1 MNPRHP
7 LRSPAQRFLWH
18 SPVQDS
24 LLQMSAQLT
33 QSSRRDSHLS
43 TAGLAPRKL
52 VLAGVVLMML
62 AACQRKS
69 ESGQSSKSTSTLPTP
84 PKVLFTDV
92 TQQAGISFVHD
103 NGAFGRKYLPETM
116 GSGVA
121 FLDFDGDG
129 WQDLYFV
136 NSMDW
141 PGHRKKESL
150 PALYRNK
157 GDGTF
162 EDVTRRAGL
171 AVESYGIGVAAA
183 DYDNDGNVD
192 LFVNALGP
200 DHLFHNRGDG
210 TFEEVTAQAG
220 VSDPAFGSSAT
231 WVDYD
236 RDGFLDLFTC
246 NYVQWSESTDI
257 FCTLDGVNKSYCTPE
272 SYHGATNR
280 LFRNRGDG
288 TFEDV
293 SRRAG
298 VLNPSGKSLGVVVFD
313 YDGDG
318 WPDLAVANDT
328 QPNFLYHN
336 RRDGTFEEIGV
347 SAGIG
352 FGEDGKARGAMGI
365 DAADYDASGRESLLI
380 GNFSNEMLAL
390 YRNAGKGI
398 FLDEA
403 PVSGIGQP
411 SLLTLAFGCFFFDY
425 DLDSRQDIFVANGHV
440 ETDIERVQPSVTY
453 AEPTHLFWNAGGGRF
468 EPATQVSGET
478 LVVHRVGRGAAY
490 ADFDGDGDLDVAM
503 TTNNGAAVLLR
514 NEGGSGNDWIR
525 IQLSGGATNRD
536 AIGSRVTLKAG
547 PLTETRTLRSSASYA
562 SQSERVLTFG
572 LGPPR
577 GLGTGETVEVEVTW
591 PDGKTQRFPSLAPG
605 KLHLLEKSP

>member
-1 MNPRHP
+1 MLLDLVRP
-7 LRSPAQRFLWH
+7 L
-18 SPVQDS
+18 DS
-24 LLQMSAQLT
+24 RL
-33 QSSRRDSHLS
+33 RV
-43 TAGLAPRKL
+43 APRRPF
-52 VLAGVVLMML
+52 LAGALL
-62 AACQRKS
+62 ILTACKGTTGDGKRS
-69 ESGQSSKSTSTLPTP
+69 ASPLSSPPP
-84 PKVLFTDV
+84 PKIVFTDV
-92 TQQAGISFVHD
+92 TRQAGISFVHHS
-103 NGAFGRKYLPETM
+103 GAFGRKYLPETM

-121 FLDFDGDG
+121 FLDYDGDG
-129 WQDLYFV
+129 RQDLFFV
-136 NSMDW
+136 NSTDW
-141 PGHRKKESL
+141 PEHRKKENL

-162 EDVTRRAGL
+162 EEVTRHAGL

-183 DYDNDGNVD
+183 DYDNDGHMD

-210 TFEEVTAQAG
+210 TFEDVTARSG

-231 WVDYD
+231 WLDYD
-236 RDGFLDLFTC
+236 RDGYLDLFVC
-246 NYVQWSESTDI
+246 NYVQWSEATDI
-257 FCTLDGVNKSYCTPE
+257 FCTLDGVSKSYCTPE
-272 SYHGATNR
+272 SYHGATDR

-293 SRRAG
+293 SRRAR
-298 VLNPSGKSLGVVVFD
+298 VYEPMGKSLGVAAFD
-313 YDGDG
+313 YDDDG

-336 RRDGTFEEIGV
+336 RRDGTFEEIGA

-365 DAADYDASGRESLLI
+365 DAADYDGTGRESLLI
-380 GNFSNEMLAL
+380 GNFANEMLAL
-390 YRNAGKGI
+390 YRNAGSGI

-440 ETDIERVQPSVTY
+440 ETDIEKVQPSVTY
-453 AEPTHLFWNAGGGRF
+453 AEPPHLFRSVGSGRF
-468 EPATQVSGET
+468 ESVTRESGEA
-478 LVVHRVGRGAAY
+478 LGVPRVGRGAAY
-490 ADFDGDGDLDVAM
+490 ADFDGDGDLDVVM

-514 NEGGSGNDWIR
+514 NDGGSANDWIR
-525 IQLSGGATNRD
+525 IQLSGGAANRD
-536 AIGSRVTLKAG
+536 AIGARVTLKAG
-547 PLTETRTLRSSASYA
+547 PFTETRWQRSSSSYA

-572 LGPPR
+572 LGAPQGAGKGGAP
-577 GLGTGETVEVEVTW
+577 VEVEVTW
-591 PDGKTQRFPSLAPG
+591 PDGKTQRFTGLAPRR
-605 KLHLLEKSP
+605 LHVLEKSH